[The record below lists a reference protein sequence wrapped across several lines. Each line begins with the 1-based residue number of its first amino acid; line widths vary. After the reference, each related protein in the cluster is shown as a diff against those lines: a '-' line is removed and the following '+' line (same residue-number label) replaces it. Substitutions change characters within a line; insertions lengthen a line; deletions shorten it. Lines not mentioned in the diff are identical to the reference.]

1 MVATDPHITLAVQ
14 SARFVRVS
22 ERPMLTDALTATLD
36 AYGRPASDA
45 PGLVGAISFA
55 VEHGV
60 VTVAQVC
67 QFITTIALLA
77 APHDTPIEAMLTDYA
92 QLRRQGFDAEAATA
106 YLAARFEGDAG

>member
-1 MVATDPHITLAVQ
+1 MVATDPHINLAVQ

-45 PGLVGAISFA
+45 PGLVGAISYA
-55 VEHGV
+55 VIHGV

-67 QFITTIALLA
+67 QFITTIAPLA
-77 APHDTPIEAMLTDYA
+77 APHDTPVEGLLESFAAMTV
-92 QLRRQGFDAEAATA
+92 QGFSADAATQV
-106 YLAARFEGDAG
+106 LVQRVEGDTE